1 MSGECERCGEHPV
14 DCECYQRDPA
24 NAAEDEAGRI
34 RAGAIS
40 DIRAERAR
48 QDRKWG
54 VQNHAPAVWM
64 LILGEEVG
72 EAAEEADDFDAACAL
87 VDAGR
92 ACKEALDDGAAGC
105 GAVELYP
112 LTPDS
117 LKRYRAEMVQVAAVA
132 LAAIE
137 CLDRNAAMEG

>member
-1 MSGECERCGEHPV
+1 MKTERDVEIRGKVWNDIMDE
-14 DCECYQRDPA
+14 RD
-24 NAAEDEAGRI
+24 
-34 RAGAIS
+34 
-40 DIRAERAR
+40 R
-48 QDRKWG
+48 QDAKWG
-54 VQNHAPAVWM
+54 VQDHHPAVWM

-117 LKRYRAEMVQVAAVA
+117 LKRYRAELVQVAAVA
-132 LAAIE
+132 LSAIE